1 MTTTHL
7 VFQQDIRN
15 DHEELVFATGI
26 PYLVLEETDEHVYV
40 QLPGKPDGEVVQFS
54 NTLDGTLFTRSLSAA
69 QKRFAIEAAVDHM
82 KSGMVTARERFLLQ
96 YIDLLQHDV
105 NNAET
110 LARIYEGIVTLDEP
124 E

>member
-1 MTTTHL
+1 MTATHL

-15 DHEELVFATGI
+15 DYEELVFATGI
-26 PYLVLEETDEHVYV
+26 PYPVLEETDEHVYV

-69 QKRFAIEAAVDHM
+69 QKQFAINAAVDHM
-82 KSGMVTARERFLLQ
+82 KSGTVTARERFLLQ

-110 LARIYEGIVTLDEP
+110 LARIYEGIVTLDGAE
-124 E
+124 

>member
-1 MTTTHL
+1 MTTSHL
-7 VFQQDIRN
+7 IFRQDIRN

-26 PYLVLEETDEHVYV
+26 PYPVLEETDEHVYV

-54 NTLDGTLFTRSLSAA
+54 NTLDGTLFTRSLSTA

-110 LARIYEGIVTLDEP
+110 LARIYDGIDELDGAE
-124 E
+124 